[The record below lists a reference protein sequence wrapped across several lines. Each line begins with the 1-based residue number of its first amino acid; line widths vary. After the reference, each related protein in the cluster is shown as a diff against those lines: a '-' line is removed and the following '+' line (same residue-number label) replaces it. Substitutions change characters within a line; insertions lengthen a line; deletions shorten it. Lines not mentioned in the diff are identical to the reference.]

1 MNDLPGISRAPY
13 GREAKY
19 ALVPAAAQTIDTY
32 YGQPQLKPS
41 HYGFRV
47 ALYMFIAGLSGAAQL
62 IATAADLAGA
72 DRHRN
77 LVRRG
82 RYFSLLAVGLGPP
95 LLIWD
100 LHTPQR
106 FYNMLRIFRRTS
118 PMSIG
123 TYVLSG
129 FALSSISTAGTQL
142 LSDRRDSVGWR
153 RVARATQIPA
163 AVAGAGMTTYTAA
176 LLSATSTPL
185 WASAPRALAI
195 QFAGSSI
202 AAGAAALSLYDE
214 ASSEKA
220 ATRSLELLGMAATAT
235 ELIGASIAERR
246 YRKVGVTPSTA
257 LSRPWGAV
265 HALGAIAIGAAL
277 PLALLTARRVGN
289 RPRSRLGITASLL
302 TIGGGLLLRWSVIE
316 AGNDSSRRA
325 EESLR
330 FASRENV

>member
-1 MNDLPGISRAPY
+1 MNDVPAISRAPY

-19 ALVPAAAQTIDTY
+19 ALVPAAAEKIDTY
-32 YGQPQLKPS
+32 YGRPQLKPS

-47 ALYMFIAGLSGAAQL
+47 ALYIFIAGLSGAAQL
-62 IATAADLAGA
+62 IATAADLAGG

-82 RYFSLLAVGLGPP
+82 RYLSLLAVGLGPP

-106 FYNMLRIFRRTS
+106 FYNMLRIFRSTS

-123 TYVLSG
+123 TYLLSG
-129 FALSSISTAGTQL
+129 FSLSSAMTAAAQFL
-142 LSDRRDSVGWR
+142 ADRGDSAKWG
-153 RVARATQIPA
+153 RVARVTEIPA
-163 AVAGAGMTTYTAA
+163 AFAGAGMTTYTAA

-185 WASAPRALAI
+185 WAAAPRALAI

-202 AAGAAALSLYDE
+202 AAGAAALKLCDGAGAES
-214 ASSEKA
+214 A
-220 ATRSLELLGMAATAT
+220 ATQGLELLELAATAT
-235 ELIGASIAERR
+235 ELAGAFYAERR
-246 YRKVGVTPSTA
+246 YRRLGVAPSTA
-257 LSRPWGAV
+257 LERPWGAIHRV
-265 HALGAIAIGAAL
+265 GAIALGAAL

-289 RPRSRLGITASLL
+289 RPPSRLGMTASLL
-302 TIGGGLLLRWSVIE
+302 AIGGSLLLRWSIIE
-316 AGNDSSRRA
+316 AGNDSARHA

-330 FASRENV
+330 CEGRVY